1 MDWKRI
7 EDGLASD
14 GRWVGWTELADVRI
28 VLRRDTSV
36 GSPIVHLFPGY
47 LRKWP
52 PIGKGLA

>member
-1 MDWKRI
+1 MDWHLTV
-7 EDGLASD
+7 DGS
-14 GRWVGWTELADVRI
+14 VGF

-52 PIGKGLA
+52 PIGKRLA